1 MDAPESQNQ
10 MQPPRKRPKTQGD
23 LRVDVQKL
31 HIEVLELEK
40 EKMLIEKENLLIHR
54 KKLELQVELLQRE
67 VDGKDESDKESSEH
81 PYSPNF

>member
-23 LRVDVQKL
+23 LRVEVQKL

-40 EKMLIEKENLLIHR
+40 ENANREGKPFYPP
-54 KKLELQVELLQRE
+54 KKT
-67 VDGKDESDKESSEH
+67 GASSGASSERG
-81 PYSPNF
+81 